1 MGRVAEK
8 KMRKIGA
15 TVLITILFLTGR
27 VGKGV
32 VDGREFSL
40 PDFSFPQ
47 IVEVFKDNDFD
58 PRNTKG
64 QIPVSLEEAKNTLR
78 QIFYSGLA
86 ETLKNRQLPSIAQT
100 LKQIDKVLD
109 LAGKVI
115 RYPLFVFRF
124 PFVPAVLPTLKESVK
139 KLLRLINQ
147 ATTFITLSPYL
158 PAVALAKAG
167 YLFTFLLFSF
177 SLLSLSTI
185 ILRL

>member
-86 ETLKNRQLPSIAQT
+86 ETLKNRQLPIIAQT
-100 LKQIDKVLD
+100 LKQIDKVFD

-139 KLLRLINQ
+139 KLLRPDVTSGQLQI
-147 ATTFITLSPYL
+147 SPSNHLTIQLFYYL
-158 PAVALAKAG
+158 TVS
-167 YLFTFLLFSF
+167 LFFL
-177 SLLSLSTI
+177 SLLSLSKI
-185 ILRL
+185 VLRL